1 MAFVYILSPSGGIVQ
16 GDRYRIDITL
26 SNKALAHITTQG
38 ATRVYKMQN
47 NFGTQMINI
56 AQEEGTYLEYIPD
69 QIIPYRNSRFYQIV
83 QLNIHDHA
91 TMIYSEL

>member
-1 MAFVYILSPSGGIVQ
+1 LNSYAIFSLLIFLHS
-16 GDRYRIDITL
+16 YRIEITL

-69 QIIPYRNSRFYQIV
+69 QIIPV
-83 QLNIHDHA
+83 
-91 TMIYSEL
+91 